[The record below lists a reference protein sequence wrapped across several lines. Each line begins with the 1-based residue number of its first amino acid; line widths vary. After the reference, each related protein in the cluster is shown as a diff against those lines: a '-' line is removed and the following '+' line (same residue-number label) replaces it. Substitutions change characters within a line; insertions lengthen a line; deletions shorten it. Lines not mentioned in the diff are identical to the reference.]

1 MCLVV
6 KKIRHLNNKP
16 KIAKKDIICYKMFRV
31 TKLGLQSP
39 FRGIIWNCGDNI
51 KNGYM
56 RADNFQMIPEKIDN
70 IGNCIINNGLH
81 SFRKLE
87 KPTDCPYTQYINE
100 MTKIDDYVTALCI
113 IPKGSRYWIGRD
125 NDYCSESLYLL

>member
-6 KKIRHLNNKP
+6 KKLRHLNNKP

-39 FRGIIWNCGDNI
+39 IRGIIWNCGDNI

-56 RADNFQMIPEKIDN
+56 SADNFQMMPED
-70 IGNCIINNGLH
+70 GIINKGLH
-81 SFRKLE
+81 SFRKVE
-87 KPTDCPYTQYINE
+87 KPTDCSYTQY
-100 MTKIDDYVTALCI
+100 MIDQMKNVDDCVTVTACCI

>member
-31 TKLGLQSP
+31 NKLGLQSP
-39 FRGIIWNCGDNI
+39 YRGTIWNCGDNI

-56 RADNFQMIPEKIDN
+56 NADNFQMMPED
-70 IGNCIINNGLH
+70 GMINNGLH

-87 KPTDCPYTQYINE
+87 KPTDCPYTKYIIK
-100 MTKIDDYVTALCI
+100 MTKDDDCVTVCCI

-125 NDYCSESLYLL
+125 NDYCSEKLYLMY